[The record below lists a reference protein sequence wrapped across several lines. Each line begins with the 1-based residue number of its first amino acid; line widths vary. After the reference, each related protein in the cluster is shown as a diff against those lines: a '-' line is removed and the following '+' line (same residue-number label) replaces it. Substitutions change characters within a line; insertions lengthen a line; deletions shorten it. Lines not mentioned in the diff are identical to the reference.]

1 MLHSK
6 YHYVNVIEESDN
18 ILKLVLYLYL
28 LFIRIMRLKNIK
40 IFI

>member
-18 ILKLVLYLYL
+18 ILPLVLYLYL
-28 LFIRIMRLKNIK
+28 LFIKILRLNNLKN
-40 IFI
+40 FI

>member
-6 YHYVNVIEESDN
+6 YHYVNVIEENDN